1 MASTKFNN
9 FIKKM
14 RETTGSTSFKES
26 RYGEVKHWI
35 STGSYALNRILSGS
49 IYKGIPSGKVVLIS
63 GENSTGKSLI
73 SAKIMANALN
83 EGFDHIFYF
92 DSEGGA
98 LRDFF
103 ENVGCDTEKIEQ
115 ILVQSVEEAQLQ
127 ILNVYNMI
135 QEFKE
140 KNPDED
146 VKFLCVLDSLG
157 ALVAEKVTRDADKG
171 KVASEMGGRA
181 KLCNTLMK
189 AITVPAI
196 KTDTTMIVLNHVY
209 DDPSAMF
216 TQKIKMQSG
225 GKGLQYMAS
234 LSIQCTR
241 NLEKETE
248 KEADGYYSGTNLR
261 FFTVKNRLCR
271 PSLEAEIYLD
281 FKKGFVNKYD
291 GLFDEAVRYGFIQ
304 CPSQGY
310 FTVPS
315 YDPDKKYR
323 RSQIEN
329 NEEIWQTFIKD
340 FDERS
345 MQDLK
350 YSQTELEEIIE
361 AESKEEAEAD
371 E

>member
-181 KLCNTLMK
+181 KLCLPGDTL
-189 AITVPAI
+189 V
-196 KTDTTMIVLNHVY
+196 
-209 DDPSAMF
+209 
-216 TQKIKMQSG
+216 
-225 GKGLQYMAS
+225 YMADGTYK
-234 LSIQCTR
+234 LLKDIQIDDEVITHLGR
-241 NLEKETE
+241 ARKVIDHFKTNHEKV
-248 KEADGYYSGTNLR
+248 
-261 FFTVKNRLCR
+261 VK
-271 PSLEAEIYLD
+271 
-281 FKKGFVNKYD
+281 VKY
-291 GLFDEAVRYGFIQ
+291 I
-304 CPSQGY
+304 
-310 FTVPS
+310 
-315 YDPDKKYR
+315 
-323 RSQIEN
+323 IN
-329 NEEIWQTFIKD
+329 NEEKEIKMSLNHKMLVKRD
-340 FDERS
+340 GEILEIPANEL
-345 MQDLK
+345 LK
-350 YSQTELEEIIE
+350 TDKLLQFN
-361 AESKEEAEAD
+361 A
-371 E
+371 

>member
-181 KLCNTLMK
+181 KLCLPGDTLVYMADGTYK
-189 AITVPAI
+189 LLKDIDISKIDNNSKKFNRKFVVVPVYMAKGLEFDSVIIYTDRDNKYSDSEKYLYYVAITRAQH
-196 KTDTTMIVLNHVY
+196 KLIVYN
-209 DDPSAMF
+209 
-216 TQKIKMQSG
+216 Q
-225 GKGLQYMAS
+225 
-234 LSIQCTR
+234 
-241 NLEKETE
+241 
-248 KEADGYYSGTNLR
+248 
-261 FFTVKNRLCR
+261 
-271 PSLEAEIYLD
+271 
-281 FKKGFVNKYD
+281 
-291 GLFDEAVRYGFIQ
+291 
-304 CPSQGY
+304 
-310 FTVPS
+310 
-315 YDPDKKYR
+315 
-323 RSQIEN
+323 
-329 NEEIWQTFIKD
+329 
-340 FDERS
+340 
-345 MQDLK
+345 
-350 YSQTELEEIIE
+350 
-361 AESKEEAEAD
+361 
-371 E
+371 

>member
-1 MASTKFNN
+1 MKYFNRKGLTIMASTKFNN

-146 VKFLCVLDSLG
+146 VKFLCVLDSLC

-181 KLCNTLMK
+181 KLCLPGDTLVYMADGTYK
-189 AITVPAI
+189 LLKDIQIGDEVITHLGRSRKVI
-196 KTDTTMIVLNHVY
+196 DHFKTNHEKVAVVKY
-209 DDPSAMF
+209 SF
-216 TQKIKMQSG
+216 EGKEKEIKM
-225 GKGLQYMAS
+225 L
-234 LSIQCTR
+234 
-241 NLEKETE
+241 
-248 KEADGYYSGTNLR
+248 
-261 FFTVKNRLCR
+261 
-271 PSLEAEIYLD
+271 
-281 FKKGFVNKYD
+281 
-291 GLFDEAVRYGFIQ
+291 
-304 CPSQGY
+304 
-310 FTVPS
+310 
-315 YDPDKKYR
+315 
-323 RSQIEN
+323 
-329 NEEIWQTFIKD
+329 
-340 FDERS
+340 
-345 MQDLK
+345 
-350 YSQTELEEIIE
+350 
-361 AESKEEAEAD
+361 
-371 E
+371 